1 MNGHYL
7 LVLIRL
13 NRGVLGV
20 IRSIAKNTISPK
32 TINEVSSA
40 LRAGRLIIL
49 PATSG
54 YVLVCDASNNSA
66 IQDMKSVRENEEDYV
81 LSMIFP
87 SIKAMDEEVTLP
99 ELDGYVHQLI
109 ESGQLTLILKR
120 DASLRVVPGSGDE
133 LLAVNIPVSLNV
145 KKLLEAVGPC
155 VVASASKIGSGIP
168 NSVADISNKIKSS
181 TEYILDSGKILGKL
195 SSVIDFTSRKPTITR
210 VGAVSEE
217 MLKSHITID

>member
-1 MNGHYL
+1 
-7 LVLIRL
+7 
-13 NRGVLGV
+13 
-20 IRSIAKNTISPK
+20 
-32 TINEVSSA
+32 
-40 LRAGRLIIL
+40 
-49 PATSG
+49 
-54 YVLVCDASNNSA
+54 
-66 IQDMKSVRENEEDYV
+66 MKSVRENEEDYV